1 MEFKTFMTGEK
12 ASSVKH
18 FRPELYPQSNMKSL
32 GLLHPSAG
40 EVDTDRSLVF
50 TDHQPSLHGKFQV
63 SEGLCLKN
71 RGELHLKTDT
81 HICRYLPITH
91 THIHSHTY

>member
-18 FRPELYPQSNMKSL
+18 FRPELYPQSNIKSL
-32 GLLHPSAG
+32 GLLHPSTG

-50 TDHQPSLHGKFQV
+50 TISLACVGSSKSVRDSV
-63 SEGLCLKN
+63 S
-71 RGELHLKTDT
+71 KTEVNY
-81 HICRYLPITH
+81 I
-91 THIHSHTY
+91 